1 MFKRVALLSLTL
13 IGIFSLTAVSFSKT
27 WEDLTSGL
35 NKGESKYEIMF
46 STSHIGHYKIEVEAI
61 EVPSKEILPTD
72 VVDESYFP
80 KISDYVVTELD
91 NLPPDAWYDKRLVT
105 KVDVALAIGK
115 FDQTETLQSYI
126 PTFESLL
133 ESAGN
138 GVDAYV
144 EQVKTSTI
152 SSNDA
157 DAESIFST
165 WDSKLMNHGLI
176 GFQGDAHPS
185 DWTIMNNQVTS
196 TVSERPG
203 RAWLYPDY
211 TVSGDMQISFRFGL
225 NSNASDFGHGES
237 GFFIKISD
245 DGRYSYCIIID
256 NHSACGAIRH
266 NGIIAFCKL
275 NGDSLTE
282 LRTST
287 IPMFSAGDNYSF
299 VIKIQGSDMEIEGKD
314 KNNQTV
320 FYFDYNTE
328 QDNYEY
334 PELSQGSFGFYVWDQ
349 RNAYFDNINITM
361 GSKKSLGEAVS
372 DVAWRDNSLKFVVY
386 AEDDIPLELD
396 TKNPDREKDYEYT
409 IAKLLSSNTYLI
421 NLGKSGNKAALDKI
435 AQGIKRPDDP
445 ETSIYY
451 YNTPITSALNKAKDW
466 ILTKV
471 RKQENT
477 TDWILVGTEVKWDTH
492 YTDSERDLPLNFGEH
507 DGTKKQPQDRNDYSL
522 IPSYTNSMTHL
533 YKDTKVE
540 AERWRYRH
548 YYTFFDNYTIRE
560 AYHSQWIPDPV
571 EVFNSTGKFRINY
584 KRKDNPYN
592 PDTSLTNLF
601 NEYRYWSTHYDR
613 KD

>member
-1 MFKRVALLSLTL
+1 MFKRVALISLTL
-13 IGIFSLTAVSFSKT
+13 IGIFSLTVVSFSKT

-61 EVPSKEILPTD
+61 EVPSKETLPTD

-105 KVDVALAIGK
+105 KVDVALAIGE
-115 FDQTETLQSYI
+115 FEQIDTLQNYI
-126 PTFESLL
+126 HNFESML

-138 GVDAYV
+138 AVDAYV

-152 SSNDA
+152 NINDA
-157 DAESIFST
+157 DAATILQTWEAWKQYERDPTTTWSYVSSDSSI
-165 WDSKLMNHGLI
+165 
-176 GFQGDAHPS
+176 
-185 DWTIMNNQVTS
+185 
-196 TVSERPG
+196 
-203 RAWLYPDY
+203 
-211 TVSGDMQISFRFGL
+211 
-225 NSNASDFGHGES
+225 
-237 GFFIKISD
+237 
-245 DGRYSYCIIID
+245 
-256 NHSACGAIRH
+256 
-266 NGIIAFCKL
+266 
-275 NGDSLTE
+275 
-282 LRTST
+282 
-287 IPMFSAGDNYSF
+287 
-299 VIKIQGSDMEIEGKD
+299 
-314 KNNQTV
+314 
-320 FYFDYNTE
+320 
-328 QDNYEY
+328 QDNEY
-334 PELSQGSFGFYVWDQ
+334 HCHRQGYVDREHDTEGDFILSADIVGYTHPYNDFYGLTFRHQDNGAHYAVVYQDVRGSRCGMYTDQLETGVSLVKATGVDAGATVASYSCEAWNLGQYWNLRIEMTKNVIDVYIDDELVITYNDPD
-349 RNAYFDNINITM
+349 AYTEGDYGVVSVSHGKGRFKNIQLIK
-361 GSKKSLGEAVS
+361 GAKKTLGEAVS
-372 DVAWRDNSLKFVVY
+372 DVKWRDNSLRFVLY
-386 AEDDIPLELD
+386 AEDSIPLELD
-396 TKNPDREKDYEYT
+396 TANPDRKKDYEYT
-409 IAKLLSSNTYLI
+409 IAKLISSNTYLI
-421 NLGKSGNKAALDKI
+421 NLGRSSNRWALDEI
-435 AQGIKRPDDP
+435 AKGIQRASEPDV
-445 ETSIYY
+445 SVYY
-451 YNTPITSALNKAKDW
+451 SNSPITSALNKAKDW

-471 RKQENT
+471 RKQEHT

-548 YYTFFDNYTIRE
+548 YYTFFDNYTVRE
-560 AYHSQWIPDPV
+560 AYHNQWIPDPE

-601 NEYRYWSTHYDR
+601 NEYRYWSTHYDK